1 MSYDPKNLEYAQ
13 SQINAMRE
21 RARLDAMI
29 REAQPA
35 KVATSLRA
43 RVALILRRVAGRS
56 AKNLGATRVSAD
68 STTGLLIL
76 PNLIVGNLELP
87 SAERRNHKMF

>member
-1 MSYDPKNLEYAQ
+1 MSYDPKNLEHAQ
-13 SQINAMRE
+13 SRINAMRE

-29 REAQPA
+29 RKAQPG
-35 KVATSLRA
+35 KDATPLRT
-43 RVALILRRVAGRS
+43 RVALILRRVVGRT
-56 AKNLGATRVSAD
+56 AKNLGVTRVSAD
-68 STTGLLIL
+68 STKGLLIL

>member
-1 MSYDPKNLEYAQ
+1 MSYDPKTLEYAHE
-13 SQINAMRE
+13 QINALRE
-21 RARLDAMI
+21 RTRLDALI

-35 KVATSLRA
+35 KVTTSLRA

-56 AKNLGATRVSAD
+56 AKNVGVTRVSAD
-68 STTGLLIL
+68 STKGLLIL
-76 PNLIVGNLELP
+76 PNLIVGNLELL

>member
-13 SQINAMRE
+13 SRINAMRE

-35 KVATSLRA
+35 KVATPLRT
-43 RVALILRRVAGRS
+43 RVALILRRVVGRT
-56 AKNLGATRVSAD
+56 AKNLGVTRVSAA
-68 STTGLLIL
+68 TTKGLMVL
-76 PNLIVGNLELP
+76 PNLIVSDFELP
-87 SAERRNHKMF
+87 SSQRRNHKML

>member
-1 MSYDPKNLEYAQ
+1 MSYNPKNLEYAQ

-35 KVATSLRA
+35 RVATSLRA
-43 RVALILRRVAGRS
+43 RVALILRRLFPKGARR
-56 AKNLGATRVSAD
+56 LGATKTSAN
-68 STTGLLIL
+68 STKGLLIL
-76 PNLIVGNLELP
+76 PNLIIGNLELL

>member
-1 MSYDPKNLEYAQ
+1 MSYDPKQLEFAHE
-13 SQINAMRE
+13 QINAMRE
-21 RARLDAMI
+21 RARLDALI

-43 RVALILRRVAGRS
+43 RIALIVRRVFPKGARR
-56 AKNLGATRVSAD
+56 LGATKTSAD
-68 STTGLLIL
+68 STKGLLIL

-87 SAERRNHKMF
+87 SLERRNHKMY